1 MLSLNLARSLAERAL
16 NAALVVFVGALS
28 GNALNL
34 FHLDWPQVGSAV
46 LGAAVLEVAR
56 GLLAAT
62 GLVGDKGSPAL
73 LKESQQK

>member
-1 MLSLNLARSLAERAL
+1 MFDLTLVRSLAERAL

-28 GNALNL
+28 GDAANL
-34 FHLDWPQVGSAV
+34 FQLDWPQVGAAV

-62 GLVGDKGSPAL
+62 GLVGDKGSAATFR
-73 LKESQQK
+73 E